1 MEDLKLEFVS
11 ELNQLITRFS
21 ILKNEDIKRIL
32 IEMLKHYTN
41 YDDDFVIL
49 NTSDKV
55 DACVNTETAYKLTP
69 EMERILDESLDEIEL
84 EERSTQTCKF
94 FNNTEKIDS
103 CSCKRCENNALNDML
118 DDIDRTY
125 KNISYGIDEIG
136 SFIGKWFDDIIE

>member
-1 MEDLKLEFVS
+1 MDALKLEFTS
-11 ELNQLITRFS
+11 ELNQLITRYS
-21 ILKNEDIKRIL
+21 ILKNDDIKLIL
-32 IEMLKHYTN
+32 IEMLKQYTN

-55 DACVNTETAYKLTP
+55 DAGVNTETAYKLTP
-69 EMERILDESLDEIEL
+69 EMESILDESLDEIEL
-84 EERSTQTCKF
+84 EDRSTQTCKF
-94 FNNTEKIDS
+94 YNNSNKIDG
-103 CSCKRCENNALNDML
+103 CSCKRCKNNALNDML

>member
-32 IEMLKHYTN
+32 IEMLKRYTN
-41 YDDDFVIL
+41 YEDDFVIL
-49 NTSDKV
+49 NTTEKV
-55 DACVNTETAYKLTP
+55 DAGVNTETVYKLTP
-69 EMERILDESLDEIEL
+69 EMERILDESLDEIES
-84 EERSTQTCKF
+84 EDRSTQTCKF
-94 FNNTEKIDS
+94 YNNSNKIDD

-136 SFIGKWFDDIIE
+136 NYIGKFFDDI